1 MEYNLTAK
9 ELNTLQYALSIA
21 NDVAEEYEDVQEQ
34 IQALYTKL
42 SDGKTLDI

>member
-1 MEYNLTAK
+1 MDFNLTTQ

-21 NDVAEEYEDVQEQ
+21 NDVAEEYEDVQQE

-42 SDGKTLDI
+42 SDGDTLI